1 MRTVE
6 TDRQPFRTL
15 PYTSTRSPHASDD
28 LRFHFLTRIQR
39 LPQRPTPMTRV
50 AEQENYEQCMPFARQ
65 PLKGIYVAQRMFTT
79 LVMVLWWALYYSIMP
94 RSRRPRQSWSLK
106 QIICVNFTRRIYKV
120 TELAGVTWGTR
131 NPEKACK
138 NESLKE
144 TRFEWIDPLP
154 EELRSGIVV
163 DSQAQCKRVG
173 VFIWPKDAPQ
183 GT

>member
-1 MRTVE
+1 
-6 TDRQPFRTL
+6 
-15 PYTSTRSPHASDD
+15 
-28 LRFHFLTRIQR
+28 
-39 LPQRPTPMTRV
+39 MTRV

-65 PLKGIYVAQRMFTT
+65 PLKGIYVVQRMFTT

-94 RSRRPRQSWSLK
+94 RSRRPRPSWSLK

-144 TRFEWIDPLP
+144 SRFEWIDPLP
-154 EELRSGIVV
+154 EEMRSGIVV

-183 GT
+183 GMRGPFFWKSIISHSRRYG